1 MCDARTESLVRST
14 VDGFVSK
21 GYMFTAFD
29 VTRFLRKSGEQVA
42 HHDVNG
48 VVKAMFAN
56 SEMGSGADQ
65 YQRDTK
71 DVGAKVPPFIYYHP
85 YSDVDNYDQDWINT
99 NPTQNGMKND
109 PVASMP
115 SFSVPVAS
123 PATPSTPAPAVGTS
137 TMTISG
143 ITVKNLPANVRAV
156 TKEGRLEIPLT
167 IMLKAGFASNDEA
180 YVHKLNDKLVI
191 ENSKSVGY
199 GAGIPV
205 NVNGDGRIRLSRG
218 ALNGISNG
226 NLFKVET
233 TGTNDE
239 VIEVSA
245 HVATV

>member
-48 VVKAMFAN
+48 VVKSMFAN
-56 SEMGSGADQ
+56 SEMGSGSDQ

-85 YSDVDNYDQDWINT
+85 YSDVDNYDQDWINS

-109 PVASMP
+109 PVASLP
-115 SFSVPVAS
+115 SFST
-123 PATPSTPAPAVGTS
+123 PATPVTPVTPVPVTS
-137 TMTISG
+137 TMTITG
-143 ITVKNLPANVRAV
+143 MTVKNLPANVRAV

-167 IMLKAGFASNDEA
+167 VMLKTGFASNDEA
-180 YVHKLNDKLVI
+180 YVRKLNDKLVI

-199 GAGIPV
+199 GIGLPV
-205 NVNGDGRIRLSRG
+205 AVNKDGRIRLSRG
-218 ALNGISNG
+218 ALNGISSG

-239 VIEVSA
+239 VIEVSPY
-245 HVATV
+245 VATV

>member
-48 VVKAMFAN
+48 VVKSMFAN
-56 SEMGSGADQ
+56 SEMGSGSDQ

-71 DVGAKVPPFIYYHP
+71 DVGAKVPHFIYYHP
-85 YSDVDNYDQDWINT
+85 YSDVDNYDQDWINS

-109 PVASMP
+109 PVASLP
-115 SFSVPVAS
+115 SFST
-123 PATPSTPAPAVGTS
+123 PATPATPVTPVPVTS
-137 TMTISG
+137 TMTITG
-143 ITVKNLPANVRAV
+143 MTVKNLPANVRAV

-167 IMLKAGFASNDEA
+167 VMLKTGFASNDEA
-180 YVHKLNDKLVI
+180 YVRKLNDKLVI

-199 GAGIPV
+199 GIGLPV
-205 NVNGDGRIRLSRG
+205 AVNKDGRIRLSRG
-218 ALNGISNG
+218 ALNGISSG

-239 VIEVSA
+239 VIEVSPY
-245 HVATV
+245 VATV

>member
-48 VVKAMFAN
+48 VVKSMYAN
-56 SEMGSGADQ
+56 SEMGNGSDQ

-85 YSDVDNYDQDWINT
+85 YSDVDNYDQDWINS

-109 PVASMP
+109 SITSMPVA
-115 SFSVPVAS
+115 PVA
-123 PATPSTPAPAVGTS
+123 PVATPVGTAGTVGTS
-137 TMTISG
+137 TMTITG
-143 ITVKNLPANVRAV
+143 MTVKNLPANVRAL

-167 IMLKAGFASNDEA
+167 VMLKTGISYSDEA
-180 YVHKLNDKLVI
+180 YVRKENGKIVI
-191 ENSKSVGY
+191 ENPKVVGY
-199 GAGIPV
+199 GTGLPV
-205 NVNGDGRIRLSRG
+205 SVNKDGRIRLSRG
-218 ALNGISNG
+218 ALSGISSG
-226 NLFKVET
+226 NMFKIET

-239 VIEVSA
+239 AIEISPY
-245 HVATV
+245 VATT

>member
-48 VVKAMFAN
+48 VVKSMFAN
-56 SEMGSGADQ
+56 SEMGSGSDQ

-85 YSDVDNYDQDWINT
+85 YSDVDNYDQDWINS

-109 PVASMP
+109 PVASLP
-115 SFSVPVAS
+115 SFST
-123 PATPSTPAPAVGTS
+123 PATPATPVTPVPVTS
-137 TMTISG
+137 TMTITG
-143 ITVKNLPANVRAV
+143 MTVKNLPANVRAV

-167 IMLKAGFASNDEA
+167 VMLKTGFASNDEA
-180 YVHKLNDKLVI
+180 YVRKLNDKLVI

-199 GAGIPV
+199 GIGLPV
-205 NVNGDGRIRLSRG
+205 AVNKDGRIRLSRG
-218 ALNGISNG
+218 ALNGISSG

-239 VIEVSA
+239 VIEVSPY
-245 HVATV
+245 VATV